1 MYRIKGKLET
11 SGSLTEK
18 GFSEMKGIEQSS
30 FCSGEE
36 SEKEW
41 ISEGVALLSICNKNE
56 TLLVYC
62 DVYSL

>member
-30 FCSGEE
+30 FCSGEDLKK
-36 SEKEW
+36 SG
-41 ISEGVALLSICNKNE
+41 SARV
-56 TLLVYC
+56 
-62 DVYSL
+62 